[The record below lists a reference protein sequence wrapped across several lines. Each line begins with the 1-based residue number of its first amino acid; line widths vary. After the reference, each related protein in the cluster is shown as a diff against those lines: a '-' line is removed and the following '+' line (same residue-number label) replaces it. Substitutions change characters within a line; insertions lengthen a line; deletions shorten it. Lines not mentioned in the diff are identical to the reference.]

1 MGSEKD
7 EIKRGVGVW
16 MFNPKGQVLMGL
28 RLSKHGFN
36 TWSAPGGKP
45 EKNETL
51 IETAVR
57 ETWEETGIAISPRML
72 KYVAKTDDVFSDSH
86 YITTHYRVD
95 NVSVIPSVV
104 ERDKCKEWK
113 WFDLNKLPSNLFLP
127 AQNLFKQKVFG
138 V

>member
-1 MGSEKD
+1 
-7 EIKRGVGVW
+7 
-16 MFNPKGQVLMGL
+16 MGL
-28 RLSKHGFN
+28 RLSKHGYN

-45 EKNETL
+45 EIGETL
-51 IETAVR
+51 IETAIR

-72 KYVAKTDDVFSDSH
+72 KQIATTDDVFPDSH

-95 NVSVIPSVV
+95 NITVMPSVI

-113 WFDLNKLPSNLFLP
+113 WFDLNKLPNNLFLS